1 MPYKR
6 RFWELF
12 CEGIRDV
19 IHARYMLYNQPI
31 AQYYIVPYK
40 YLLDLNMLG
49 FAMRFPCLS

>member
-1 MPYKR
+1 MPYER

-40 YLLDLNMLG
+40 HLLNLNMLG
-49 FAMRFPCLS
+49 FAMRFPRLS